1 MPPQTTSDTITTE
14 ATSIPTSHRLL
25 SLVNVPPE
33 ATQLERSTRLATIKL
48 WLAGH
53 PKLMSQLLTRHEFR
67 DKKTGCMPL
76 HWAAGTG
83 FDEVVKL
90 LLNVDIEDE
99 QDAPCDDDVVRDVPL
114 SKLSVDQ
121 QAFHPSTSRTP
132 LHYAARNGHLSTCE
146 LLISKYKADPHP
158 RCGRGA
164 VTPIQLA
171 VWQNRLSV
179 VRYLVDVNSERG
191 KEVVFERNGFNCGL
205 MHWIGLVPMKR
216 WGCDNNVGATN
227 DKPNDDGSGV
237 LPLARYLHS
246 LGITY
251 ESSPENCNTQGHTP
265 NHKAAWGGNLSL
277 IKYFRDEHGV
287 YDTVQDEAGNY
298 SADIAKMRSNM
309 EVHQWLL
316 DQGNGDRAQSY
327 SLLGLELDA
336 DMETVKRRYREL
348 AREHHPDKRHAHTDD
363 ESFMRFKAAY
373 EHLTKENGIGQQM
386 NPKYSEKKLLEYHRA
401 ALNNTDCKDDDLFT
415 SRLIAVISDYGNAG
429 FPVSLISRRWN
440 QIWPERPFPTEYV
453 IEYRAKCKSKDG
465 VTVQK
470 RVNLLKYLKWK
481 CQGSNIQFCNTE
493 KGVVLVDKSK
503 T

>member
-1 MPPQTTSDTITTE
+1 MPPDAE

-25 SLVNVPPE
+25 SLVNLSTE
-33 ATQLERSTRLATIKL
+33 ATQLERATHVATIKL
-48 WLAGH
+48 WLARH
-53 PKLMSQLLTRHEFR
+53 PKLMSQLLTQQECR

-83 FDEVVKL
+83 FDEVVEL
-90 LLNVDIEDE
+90 LLNVTVDDE
-99 QDAPCDDDVVRDVPL
+99 QDVSCDEDVVQDV
-114 SKLSVDQ
+114 SISKQKLSVDVDQ

-132 LHYAARNGHLSTCE
+132 LHYAARNGHLSTCQ
-146 LLISKYKADPHP
+146 LLISKYNADPHP
-158 RCGRGA
+158 KCGRGA

-179 VRYLVDVNSERG
+179 VKYLVEVNSERG
-191 KEVVFERNGFNCGL
+191 REVVFERNGFNCGL
-205 MHWIGLVPMKR
+205 MHWIGLVPAKR
-216 WGCDNNVGATN
+216 WGGDNNADTTD

-277 IKYFRDEHGV
+277 VKYFRDEHGV
-287 YDTVQDEAGNY
+287 YDTIQDEAGNY
-298 SADIAKMRSNM
+298 SADIAKMRGNM

-316 DQGNGDRAQSY
+316 DHGSGDRAESY
-327 SLLGLELDA
+327 RLLGLEPDA

-348 AREHHPDKRHAHTDD
+348 ARQHHPDKNSYYNLHD
-363 ESFMRFKAAY
+363 ENFMKFKAAY

-386 NPKYSEKKLLEYHRA
+386 NPKYSEKKLLEYHHSA
-401 ALNNTDCKDDDLFT
+401 SNTTSCKDDDLFT
-415 SRLIAVISDYGNAG
+415 SRLIAVISDYGSSG

-453 IEYRAKCKSKDG
+453 IEYQAKCKSNDG

-470 RVNLLKYLKWK
+470 KVNLLKYLKWK
-481 CQGSNIQFCNTE
+481 CKGSNIQFCNTE